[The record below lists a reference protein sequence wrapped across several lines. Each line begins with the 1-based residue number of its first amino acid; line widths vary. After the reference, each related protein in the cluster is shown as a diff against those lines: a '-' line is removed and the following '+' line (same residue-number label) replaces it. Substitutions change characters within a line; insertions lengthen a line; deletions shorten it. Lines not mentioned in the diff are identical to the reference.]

1 MLNSLIGI
9 IASSGGAPAST
20 NSYESISTVDVSSA
34 VSSITFSSIPSTYTH
49 LQIRF
54 ISKLS
59 AGDDVVM
66 RFNGDTA
73 SNYRNHILYGDGS
86 SAISSN
92 PFGGAYSAVA
102 LYYTGSSSSIAGGV
116 VDVLDYTSTDKNK
129 TVRFLGGYDDNG
141 SGNIDLASGLWFA
154 TPAAVTSITLKPVSN
169 NFSQYSS
176 FALYGIKG

>member
-1 MLNSLIGI
+1 M
-9 IASSGGAPAST
+9 ASQNYSRES
-20 NSYESISTVDVSSA
+20 NSYESIATVTVGSGGA
-34 VSSITFSSIPSTYTH
+34 SSISFSSIPSTYQH

-59 AGDDVVM
+59 AGDDVIM

-73 SNYRNHILYGDGS
+73 NNYFNHILYGNGS
-86 SAISSN
+86 SAISSV
-92 PFGGAYSAVA
+92 PFGGAYSGVA

-116 VDVLDYTSTDKNK
+116 VDVLDYTSTAKNK

-141 SGNIDLASGLWFA
+141 SGNIDLASGLWSA
-154 TPAAVTSITLKPVSN
+154 TPAAVTSITIKPVSN